1 MRNFLRYILFLLISI
16 FRSKHRYIILN
27 PNLTLIKIN
36 QVIIFDKEKKCFLT
50 YNIRNN
56 YDYITVLEIYFYQSY
71 EVKNM
76 KFIDEKLSQFD
87 KKNILIVDCG
97 SNIGC
102 STNYFLENYKNSK
115 VVSIEPDK
123 ENFKML
129 VKNIKDRNRAELIN
143 SAISNDIKSFE
154 VRNDLKN
161 FKDNRG
167 KNIVEITEINS
178 SKSLKVND
186 IIQDKKNSNFEP
198 FIIKIDIEGY
208 EKKLFE
214 SNTEWVDQFE
224 IIIIELHDWMLP
236 GQSTSQ
242 NFFKTITASMNKN
255 KRDIIIKGENLI
267 SIKH

>member
-1 MRNFLRYILFLLISI
+1 MKNFLRYILFLLISI

-36 QVIIFDKEKKCFLT
+36 QVFIFDKSKKSFLT

-56 YDYITVLEIYFYQSY
+56 YDYITVVEIYFYQSY
-71 EVKNM
+71 EFKNT
-76 KFIDEKLSQFD
+76 KFLDKKLNESN
-87 KKNILIVDCG
+87 KKNILIIDCG

-102 STNYFLENYKNSK
+102 STNYFLENYQNSK

-123 ENFKML
+123 ENFKIL
-129 VKNIKDRNRAELIN
+129 VKNIKNQNRVELIN

-154 VRNDLKN
+154 VRNDQKN
-161 FKDNRG
+161 PEDNRG
-167 KNIVEITEINS
+167 KNIVEISETNS
-178 SKSLKVND
+178 SKSVRVND
-186 IIQDKKNSNFEP
+186 IIGDKKNSGFDP
-198 FIIKIDIEGY
+198 YIIKIDIEGY
-208 EKKLFE
+208 EEKLFE

-242 NFFKTITASMNKN
+242 NFFKTIAASMNKN
-255 KRDIIIKGENLI
+255 KRDIIIRGENLI
-267 SIKH
+267 AIKH